1 METPGCFLNNKIEIP
16 TKHKIKIIKIK
27 ISIRTTPKRIN

>member
-16 TKHKIKIIKIK
+16 TKHKIKNIKIK
-27 ISIRTTPKRIN
+27 MSTKTTPKNIN